1 MFMKLK
7 LYLIMAVAIAVFAA
21 GAYWYYR
28 DTQAALQ
35 AYAANAAVLET
46 SLELQKQTT
55 LSLQQDIEQMRKV
68 LGILNT
74 EFTSSRTQVADLTK
88 RFNQTKSG
96 ADRDLGVLAAEKPA
110 LIQKS
115 VNTGT
120 QEVFRCLELLSGAAP
135 TQGEKDD
142 QKYNACISSAGPVS
156 MQ

>member
-7 LYLIMAVAIAVFAA
+7 VYLIMAAAFAVFAA

-35 AYAANAAVLET
+35 AYAANTAMLET
-46 SLELQKQTT
+46 SLQTQKQTT
-55 LSLQQDIEQMRKV
+55 EALQQDIEQMRRV

-74 EFTSSRTQVADLTK
+74 EFTVSRNKVADLEK
-88 RFNQTKSG
+88 KFNQTKSG
-96 ADRDLGVLAAEKPA
+96 AQRDLGALAAEKPA
-110 LIQKS
+110 LIEKS

-120 QEVFRCLELLSGAAP
+120 QEVFRCLELLSGATP

-142 QKYNACISSAGPVS
+142 QKYSACINSTKPSGV
-156 MQ
+156 Q